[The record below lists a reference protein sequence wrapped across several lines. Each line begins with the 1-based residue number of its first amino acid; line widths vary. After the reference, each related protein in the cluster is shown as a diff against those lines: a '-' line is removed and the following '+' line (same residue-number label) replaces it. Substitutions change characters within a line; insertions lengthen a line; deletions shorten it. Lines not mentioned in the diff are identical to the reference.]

1 MLLRKVV
8 SVLFG
13 LYGLLALAQP
23 APNQI
28 TNADIGKMLKAGVDQ
43 KIVKWVIDN
52 SDGKMLDATPG
63 AIQTLKAAG
72 GSQAVV
78 NAVSAKAAKGKK
90 VPVSALMARRTATHS
105 TKITHA
111 FATVAALRKPATSA
125 RAAKQSQ

>member
-63 AIQTLKAAG
+63 VIQALKAAG
-72 GSQAVV
+72 VSQAVV
-78 NAVSAKAAKGKK
+78 NAVSAKGAKGKK
-90 VPVSALMARRTATHS
+90 VPVSTLIVLMIR
-105 TKITHA
+105 
-111 FATVAALRKPATSA
+111 PPP
-125 RAAKQSQ
+125 